1 MVESPRWLAA
11 HRGMSEAERS
21 LRALRPPYYKD
32 TAQLE
37 ATLAEIAKSV
47 SEQAEELSSTEEA
60 RLRPILTATV
70 LMSCVPLSGVFVVVF
85 FAGDILGSIFP
96 SQRNLAAVLVPLM
109 GVIGVSF
116 ASCGADRVG
125 RRPLLLLSAVGM
137 ALSMVVLGLY
147 FHCHVP

>member
-1 MVESPRWLAA
+1 MLRGVLRVRRHAVGDAQCQARQHVPRA
-11 HRGMSEAERS
+11 
-21 LRALRPPYYKD
+21 
-32 TAQLE
+32 
-37 ATLAEIAKSV
+37 V
-47 SEQAEELSSTEEA
+47 
-60 RLRPILTATV
+60 RPILTATV

-96 SQRNLAAVLVPLM
+96 SHRNLAAVLVPFM
-109 GVIGVSF
+109 GVIGVAF